1 MKTLLIAIILLAGS
15 LSAAAQTKT
24 SVIGEIDIYTN
35 GINSFIKTKPKSRI
49 FGDPSATEKSSWR
62 EVKAKQAEDLYKKA
76 EVWSREGKVVA
87 VNFALSSPSGDWAH
101 LITYY
106 FRADGTLAKI
116 EAQLNT
122 FYGNISIIRQR
133 YYDTNRKQLKA
144 TERYH
149 DLETQKPVKRPKD
162 YFDNPVPVY
171 SRVSSLPFGR
181 LL

>member
-1 MKTLLIAIILLAGS
+1 MKTLLIAFILLATS
-15 LSAAAQTKT
+15 LSAVAQTKT
-24 SVIGEIDIYTN
+24 SAITEIDTYTKSV
-35 GINSFIKTKPKSRI
+35 NSFIKTKPKSRI
-49 FGDPSATEKSSWR
+49 FGDLSSTEKSRWR
-62 EVKAKQAEDLYKKA
+62 EVKAKQAEDLYEKA
-76 EVWSREGKVVA
+76 EVWSRDGKVVA

-101 LITYY
+101 FITYY

-122 FYGNISIIRQR
+122 FYGNVSIIRNR
-133 YYDTNRKQLKA
+133 YYDANRKQLKA
-144 TERYH
+144 TERFQ
-149 DLETQKPVKRPKD
+149 DLETQKPVKRPND